1 MKENIVFIYSN
12 EVGSDQSVSY
22 LNFFRFVSER
32 QNSSEIQ
39 KDTDVYKIKI
49 CKSHYTYAFNTS

>member
-1 MKENIVFIYSN
+1 MKENMVFIYSN

-22 LNFFRFVSER
+22 LNFFRFISER

-39 KDTDVYKIKI
+39 SYTEVYKIKLI
-49 CKSHYTYAFNTS
+49 KPQLINA

>member
-1 MKENIVFIYSN
+1 MKENMVFIYSN

-32 QNSSEIQ
+32 QNSSEIRSY
-39 KDTDVYKIKI
+39 TEVYKIKVI
-49 CKSHYTYAFNTS
+49 KPQLINAYLI

>member
-1 MKENIVFIYSN
+1 MVFIYSN

-22 LNFFRFVSER
+22 LNFFRFISER

-49 CKSHYTYAFNTS
+49 CKLAIKPQSINASI